1 MADLFE
7 IIELLWDM
15 GASIGSRSNG
25 FGVIAG
31 AGRSRSP
38 CTCDDAEVI
47 RIGIQRVGAIGS
59 FLGQKP
65 LVPVTQW
72 SIIKN

>member
-1 MADLFE
+1 M
-7 IIELLWDM
+7 
-15 GASIGSRSNG
+15 
-25 FGVIAG
+25 AG

-38 CTCDDAEVI
+38 CTCHDAEVI

-65 LVPVTQW
+65 LVPVMQW
-72 SIIKN
+72 SIIKS

>member
-1 MADLFE
+1 M
-7 IIELLWDM
+7 
-15 GASIGSRSNG
+15 
-25 FGVIAG
+25 AG

-38 CTCDDAEVI
+38 CTCHDVEVI
-47 RIGIQRVGAIGS
+47 RIGIQRVRAIGS

-72 SIIKN
+72 SIIKS